1 MYMFLVIMPDNATC
15 VMGSDFTHPLIAG
28 LMGQIMGGLGSD
40 PSSYTLMPW
49 YTNGEA
55 DLPVIDN
62 GTLMAQG
69 KAMLGFQFHPL
80 VQQSLSSTEDY
91 GIDYLNVPWRTVNE
105 TDVPITTILPN
116 MTEDGKFYYAN
127 AVGGYTTDISQ
138 AVLGN
143 LSDVTDPSTCLLY
156 TS

>member
-1 MYMFLVIMPDNATC
+1 MA
-15 VMGSDFTHPLIAG
+15 
-28 LMGQIMGGLGSD
+28 GLGSD

-80 VQQSLSSTEDY
+80 VQHSL
-91 GIDYLNVPWRTVNE
+91 ILN
-105 TDVPITTILPN
+105 
-116 MTEDGKFYYAN
+116 
-127 AVGGYTTDISQ
+127 
-138 AVLGN
+138 
-143 LSDVTDPSTCLLY
+143 
-156 TS
+156 